1 MDGRFIGLG
10 LGGEGEC
17 ADLGA
22 EGGSETL
29 PYFFSERRREN

>member
-10 LGGEGEC
+10 LGGEGEG

-29 PYFFSERRREN
+29 YR

>member
-10 LGGEGEC
+10 LGGEGTG

-29 PYFFSERRREN
+29 PYFFPERRRAN